1 MAVNILDQISL
12 KNIFL
17 FDSTSYVNE
26 DSLSIESMIA
36 SFLSPEIEDF
46 EVTDLSSTYT
56 ARIVSALTA
65 LSSSSSFQNALVR
78 LGQHKRLMI
87 DVMPTGAS
95 SGQMGEVIYDSSAYT
110 LGLLGLGNLQLLA
123 GIQFIR
129 ADGTVGIGVSVEQ
142 ALAHEFAHAMLEAN
156 DTTWIGTQVDFH
168 GDAVRFEN
176 QVSDELGG
184 RWDYRPGYFAFLESG
199 LNLTIPSTP
208 LGQSRTSWTDGQAFD
223 TVVRD
228 VSSISNVAAPGK
240 NIDLTGRT
248 EIEKFL
254 IIAHVDTTGQSI
266 ASGEGD
272 DYIYALNG
280 NDVVSAMGGGDYVDG
295 GNGNDTL
302 FGGEGDDRLL
312 GNLNQDALFGGA
324 GDDILFFDAQD
335 LNFNGGNGFDIAQ
348 YAQIDDQRA
357 LVIDMGAREIE
368 VLISGNKADRI
379 IADGEGPLL
388 IAAGGGS
395 DSIAVQNG
403 RGSPTI
409 VMGGSGRDTFNVQM
423 DPNDN
428 DPAGLL
434 VIRVAGLTTEN
445 FGRLTLDML
454 GLPDDFDWS
463 QIDLVVVNPEAT
475 DRITLNGGLVNA
487 RTVSNPLTYFWTDP
501 DTGEQHSEDIGTLT
515 ETLFQQ
521 SVETED
527 WTMLWDRRVGS
538 ISSNFLN
545 GDTFAYAPRIGV
557 SFEQVV
563 EYRDSEGRTFLPGSG
578 QPDEMIYDYDL
589 GSPDMSS
596 GWFNFGYGA
605 RVHYYEDTFVDPDW
619 LPESW
624 FIYGGRVTSDGTLST
639 TLSTTLPPDF

>member
-1 MAVNILDQISL
+1 MSAFKTSAIS
-12 KNIFL
+12 
-17 FDSTSYVNE
+17 
-26 DSLSIESMIA
+26 IA
-36 SFLSPEIEDF
+36 SNYISGIATVHGDYGHLQVVYQGNEL
-46 EVTDLSSTYT
+46 EVQAPLNFMFGGNWDVVAEQIHETPDDPTHYSTISIDILEEQSDSSVWELFRQIQVWFSGQDIDYNLFQNSNSYIRTMLWIAGINLDGYLP
-56 ARIVSALTA
+56 ALT
-65 LSSSSSFQNALVR
+65 LP
-78 LGQHKRLMI
+78 
-87 DVMPTGAS
+87 VMSDGLQG
-95 SGQMGEVIYDSSAYT
+95 SGTNV
-110 LGLLGLGNLQLLA
+110 LWNLQ
-123 GIQFIR
+123 G
-129 ADGTVGIGVSVEQ
+129 S
-142 ALAHEFAHAMLEAN
+142 
-156 DTTWIGTQVDFH
+156 
-168 GDAVRFEN
+168 
-176 QVSDELGG
+176 
-184 RWDYRPGYFAFLESG
+184 
-199 LNLTIPSTP
+199 STP
-208 LGQSRTSWTDGQAFD
+208 LHLALDGTDGND
-223 TVVRD
+223 
-228 VSSISNVAAPGK
+228 
-240 NIDLTGRT
+240 
-248 EIEKFL
+248 
-254 IIAHVDTTGQSI
+254 IIR
-266 ASGEGD
+266 SG
-272 DYIYALNG
+272 IG
-280 NDVVSAMGGGDYVDG
+280 NDTLSGA
-295 GNGNDTL
+295 NGNDTISTFAGNDIL
-302 FGGEGDDRLL
+302 SGGTGNDLLDGGEGK
-312 GNLNQDALFGGA
+312 DAIFGGA
-324 GDDILFFDAQD
+324 GDDVIFFDAQD
-335 LNFNGGNGFDIAQ
+335 LSFSGNTGFDVARYQ
-348 YAQIDDQRA
+348 QIGDQRA

-545 GDTFAYAPRIGV
+545 GDTFVYAPRIGV